1 MRRSASSTRTLA
13 GAFVALLAIVILAG
27 VALVAGACDVPLM
40 SKSEVEVAPAK
51 GDSSK
56 ALEDA
61 IDGLKDG
68 GTLRLQKGTYTLSE
82 PLVIVK
88 PVTIVGEGLEAT
100 RVVGASGESILE
112 FNGHVSA
119 SVSGVGFERNGEVAG
134 DVVDVVAADVTFD
147 ACAFA
152 GGVAGAAA
160 GGNGLGLFNDSTA
173 TVSGCLAVKNGRSGV
188 HAQDDTQLTISAT
201 TCSQNGDAGIA
212 FLGRAGGVAEKNIC
226 EKNTI
231 DGIHVQD
238 QCAPRLTANTCR
250 KNKQTGILFIGT
262 AKGMASKNK
271 CLDNL
276 DAGISVGGAARPEI
290 LTNTCSGNPYGI
302 VYYDRAKGVARANTC
317 KTEGTTDIGIA
328 VFDDAKPKLVDNDS
342 DNNLTATET
351 V

>member
-1 MRRSASSTRTLA
+1 MRRSSSSSQ
-13 GAFVALLAIVILAG
+13 AFAAAAVALLGVVPLLGAG
-27 VALVAGACDVPLM
+27 LLGAACDVPLM
-40 SKSEVEVAPAK
+40 PKDEAKVAPVK

-88 PVTIVGEGLEAT
+88 SVTIVGDGLEAT
-100 RVVGASGESILE
+100 RVVGATGESVVE
-112 FNGHVSA
+112 FNGHISA
-119 SVSGVGFERNGEVAG
+119 TVSGVGFERDGDEAG
-134 DVVDVVAADVTFD
+134 DVVDVVAADVAFEK
-147 ACAFA
+147 CAFA
-152 GGVAGAAA
+152 GGVAGDAA

-173 TVSGCLAVKNGRSGV
+173 TVSGCLSVKNGRSGI
-188 HAQDDTQLTISAT
+188 HAQDDTQVTISTT

-212 FLGRAGGVAEKNIC
+212 FLGRAGGLAEKNIC

-250 KNKQTGILFIGT
+250 KNKQTGILFIGK

-276 DAGISVGGAARPEI
+276 DAGISIGGSARPEI

-302 VYYDRAKGVARANTC
+302 VYYDQAKGIARANTC
-317 KTEGTTDIGIA
+317 KTDGTTDIGIA
-328 VFDDAKPKLVDNDS
+328 VFDDARPKLVDNDS
-342 DNNLTATET
+342 DNNLTASET